1 MNQNFIKVNQNQL
14 DVDIDLRYA
23 SKNNFTGNKIYF
35 SESCF
40 IHKVAFS
47 NMYTNFIYHKNFM
60 IILEK
65 ILKHK
70 GVINVGG
77 PGQSVYNFAVK
88 DNPKIKKIKILNKNE
103 INLPLNSLMSLNKLR
118 KLLKKK

>member
-40 IHKVAFS
+40 LHKIAYEHLCKAVDIA
-47 NMYTNFIYHKNFM
+47 K
-60 IILEK
+60 K
-65 ILKHK
+65 I
-70 GVINVGG
+70 G
-77 PGQSVYNFAVK
+77 F
-88 DNPKIKKIKILNKNE
+88 KIKIFDAYRPTYVQK
-103 INLPLNSLMSLNKLR
+103 KLCYLGR
-118 KLLKKK
+118 SPRIQDFTGRSNFKGQGQTMGIL

>member
-40 IHKVAFS
+40 LHKIAYEHLCKAVDIA
-47 NMYTNFIYHKNFM
+47 K
-60 IILEK
+60 K
-65 ILKHK
+65 I
-70 GVINVGG
+70 G
-77 PGQSVYNFAVK
+77 F
-88 DNPKIKKIKILNKNE
+88 KIKIFDAYRPTYVQKNCGKPYQ
-103 INLPLNSLMSLNKLR
+103 IQI
-118 KLLKKK
+118 LLLLQKKGRLIQEV

>member
-40 IHKVAFS
+40 LHKIAFE
-47 NMYTNFIYHKNFM
+47 HLCK
-60 IILEK
+60 
-65 ILKHK
+65 
-70 GVINVGG
+70 
-77 PGQSVYNFAVK
+77 AV
-88 DNPKIKKIKILNKNE
+88 DIAKKIVGNPPRPKFYC
-103 INLPLNSLMSLNKLR
+103 SS
-118 KLLKKK
+118 KKRLASFKGYSH

>member
-40 IHKVAFS
+40 LHKIAYEHTCV
-47 NMYTNFIYHKNFM
+47 
-60 IILEK
+60 
-65 ILKHK
+65 
-70 GVINVGG
+70 
-77 PGQSVYNFAVK
+77 
-88 DNPKIKKIKILNKNE
+88 
-103 INLPLNSLMSLNKLR
+103 
-118 KLLKKK
+118 KLLI